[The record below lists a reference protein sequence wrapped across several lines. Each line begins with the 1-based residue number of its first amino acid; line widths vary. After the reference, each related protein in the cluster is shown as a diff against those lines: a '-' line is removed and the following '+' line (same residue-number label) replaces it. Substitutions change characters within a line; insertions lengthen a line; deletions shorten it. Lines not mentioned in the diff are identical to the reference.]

1 MIMKLMKPYMG
12 PIMDLFM
19 GILLNKP
26 YVVCNGGKKKD
37 LDCVYDDWKPDVTA
51 VTTHK
56 KPHVYNF
63 GHKPKA

>member
-1 MIMKLMKPYMG
+1 
-12 PIMDLFM
+12 MDLFM